1 MRSWI
6 VKGLA
11 GLLVLI
17 ASIFGA
23 ATFLDTT
30 ERPPEFEAPGYA
42 LVEMKVSGRA
52 LPVKL
57 HLWYPT
63 DSDAQPALIG
73 QNGLFYGS
81 HIRAD
86 APPLPG
92 KLPVVVLSH
101 GSGGNAERL
110 GWLAGYLAHQGMIVA
125 APDHPGTTSG
135 DSDPFLTPLVW
146 QRTGDLSA
154 ALDLLQTAP
163 PVGLQPDMDRVAVVG
178 FSLGG
183 YTALGL
189 GGVRVTKAAFIA
201 HCAAEPTAPDCVWM
215 VEAGVDFTAIDAT
228 LYDADHGDPRV
239 KAVVAIDPALVKAID
254 PAPLSALA
262 VPYLLVNLGEPATL
276 HPSMDLSALAS
287 AIPDATYLA
296 VPGARHFSFLAE
308 CSTLGVIIIGIAGED
323 NICSDAGLRD
333 RGVIHGE
340 LRAAIGGFLR
350 QHLKI
355 EG

>member
-1 MRSWI
+1 MRSWF

-11 GLLVLI
+11 GLAVLVAAAL
-17 ASIFGA
+17 GG

-30 ERPPEFEAPGYA
+30 ERPPEFEAPGYT
-42 LVEMKVSGRA
+42 LVEMTAPGRDK
-52 LPVKL
+52 PVKL

-63 DSDAQPALIG
+63 ESKADPVLIG

-81 HIRAD
+81 YIRPD
-86 APPLPG
+86 VPPLPE

-110 GWLAGYLAHQGMIVA
+110 GWLAGNLAHQGMIVA
-125 APDHPGTTSG
+125 APNHPGTTSG

-163 PVGLQPDMDRVAVVG
+163 PAGLQPDMDRVAVVG

-215 VEAGVDFTAIDAT
+215 VQAGVDFAAIDAA

-254 PAPLSALA
+254 SVPLAALSA
-262 VPYLLVNLGEPATL
+262 PFLLVNLGEPATL
-276 HPSMDLSALAS
+276 HPSMDLSALAG
-287 AIPDATYLA
+287 AIPDATHLA
-296 VPGARHFSFLAE
+296 VTGAKHFSFLAE
-308 CSTLGVIIIGIAGED
+308 CSTLGVIIIGVAGED
-323 NICSDAGLRD
+323 NICSNAGMRD
-333 RGVIHGE
+333 RIVIQGE

-350 QHLKI
+350 RHLQI